1 MKKLFKTLLCVIAI
15 LTICSC
21 DSFKEKEDTQMSS
34 NNTTTIE
41 GISPEIRNKFATQD
55 TLMNALVLKVD
66 TLAQALTLAQKA
78 NAELKGQMEKLESPK
93 RTWSYMTLASFI
105 LAIIA
110 FILSLLKK
118 GVSREKIDDI
128 FSYNLDKSKR
138 IAELK
143 VAVNQLQF
151 GLNSNKAS
159 QSKNISLQE
168 LYARLISIESELSRM
183 SRKQDENHNT
193 SSSSNSHHQEQFNHV
208 KEQDFIKMRYANI
221 NSGKNFTKIF
231 DSPQE
236 SCVFSIKL
244 KSASKG
250 EFNIISL
257 DKIKSRNMWQ
267 EIVDYTGSIED
278 ATSFTVEEYGIC
290 EQYDDV
296 TWQIT
301 KKLKIKLLK

>member
-1 MKKLFKTLLCVIAI
+1 
-15 LTICSC
+15 
-21 DSFKEKEDTQMSS
+21 MSS